1 MTVALTLKQIDGL
14 FGDTR
19 FVHFE
24 QRGLQRL
31 FGPLEQFLQRNGSSK
46 HSFFGSLEVF
56 FRVTFELKQ
65 IDVSPQI
72 IGQICARLQL
82 KLATRVNMSIKF

>member
-1 MTVALTLKQIDGL
+1 MTLTLKQIDSF
-14 FGDTR
+14 FGNTC

-31 FGPLEQFLQRNGSSK
+31 FGPLEQFLQGNGATK

-56 FRVTFELKQ
+56 FGITFELKQ
-65 IDVSPQI
+65 VDVSPQI
-72 IGQICARLQL
+72 IGQISAWLQL
-82 KLATRVNMSIKF
+82 KLVTRQLVN